1 MSISR
6 LDLDEVGSASGLA
19 AKIHELCPDLPVNFD
34 IEVLCRQLDIEQIKR
49 IDTRAFAAALVTDE
63 NKAFGSILLSSKTGR
78 RRARFSIGHEL
89 GHFLMP
95 SHIPWEGQPLA
106 CSANDLRLGDA
117 REQDRARRKE
127 AEANKFA
134 AELLMPAAKVKSR
147 FASLE
152 PDLGEV
158 ARLADEF
165 DVSKG
170 AMLRRYVDL
179 HPAEVAAVVLQSN
192 RVLTIYRPETFPWIE
207 VKMGQVVPVDSI
219 AHAHGLAP
227 GSTTEIEEC
236 ELETWLNEYSA
247 KNVEV
252 LCEQVAA
259 QQGGFS
265 TVMLLAELAE

>member
-1 MSISR
+1 MSVSR

-19 AKIHELCPDLPVNFD
+19 AKIHELCPDLSLDFD
-34 IEVLCRQLDIEQIKR
+34 IEALCRQLDIDQIKR
-49 IDTRAFAAALVTDE
+49 IDTHAFAAALVTDE

-95 SHIPWEGQPLA
+95 SHMPREGQSFACLA
-106 CSANDLRLGDA
+106 DDLRLGDA

-152 PDLGEV
+152 PDLVEV
-158 ARLADEF
+158 ARLADAF

-170 AMLRRYVDL
+170 AMLRRYIDL
-179 HPAEVAAVVLQSN
+179 HPAELAAVVLQWN
-192 RVLTIYRPETFPWIE
+192 RVVAIYRPNTFPWIE
-207 VKMGQVVPVDSI
+207 AKIGQLVPVDSI
-219 AHAHGLAP
+219 AHAHELAP
-227 GSTTEIEEC
+227 GSTSEVEEC
-236 ELETWLNEYSA
+236 DLETWLNDYSA

-265 TVMLLAELAE
+265 TVLLLAELAD